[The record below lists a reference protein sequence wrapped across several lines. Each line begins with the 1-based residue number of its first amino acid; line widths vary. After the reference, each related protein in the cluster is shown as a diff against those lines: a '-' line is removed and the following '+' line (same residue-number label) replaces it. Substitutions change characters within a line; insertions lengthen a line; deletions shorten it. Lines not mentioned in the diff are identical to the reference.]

1 MNIRD
6 FNNKETQLNQIQKY
20 LREGFGF
27 ELTVNADR
35 TEAMLATTRTKL
47 DETKDEAE
55 RAKLALVAK
64 SLELI
69 VENVSD
75 EEVEAAKVI
84 MAADEIADKV
94 QKMAEDVAKLHVQ
107 DLPAIVEAMAGEIGT
122 EQAQAFEVTVNEL
135 LVKLGEDLK
144 GAKEGLVN
152 ATTIAQGGEIATD
165 MDASMEAPADD
176 LIDLDSSEDEAEAE
190 APVDAEDIF
199 GGDDAAGGEENPT
212 GRELKAESA
221 DFDNALL
228 ELKEMST
235 DGQVSRKDLDA
246 LLAKIKG

>member
-27 ELTVNADR
+27 ELSVKADR
-35 TEAMLATTRTKL
+35 AEAMLATTLVKL

-55 RAKLALVAK
+55 RSKLALVAK
-64 SLELI
+64 SLKLI

-107 DLPAIVEAMAGEIGT
+107 DLPAIVEAMAGEIGA
-122 EQAQAFEVTVNEL
+122 EQAQAFEATVNDL

-165 MDASMEAPADD
+165 MDAPMDAPADD
-176 LIDLDSSEDEAEAE
+176 IIDLDSSEEEETA
-190 APVDAEDIF
+190 DAEDIF
-199 GGDDAAGGEENPT
+199 GGDDTASGEENPT
-212 GRELKAESA
+212 GRELKAEST
-221 DFDNALL
+221 DFDTALL

>member
-35 TEAMLATTRTKL
+35 AEAMLATTRTKL
-47 DETKDEAE
+47 DETKNEAE

-135 LVKLGEDLK
+135 LVKLSEDLK

-176 LIDLDSSEDEAEAE
+176 LIDLDSSEDEAEA
-190 APVDAEDIF
+190 PVDAEDIF
-199 GGDDAAGGEENPT
+199 GGDDAASGEENPT

-246 LLAKIKG
+246 LLAQIKG